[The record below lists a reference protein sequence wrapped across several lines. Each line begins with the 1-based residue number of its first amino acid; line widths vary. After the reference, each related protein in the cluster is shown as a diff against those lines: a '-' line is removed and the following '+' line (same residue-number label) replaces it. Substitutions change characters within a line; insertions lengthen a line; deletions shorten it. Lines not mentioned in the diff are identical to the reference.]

1 MKIKKYMTLVSAII
15 TMVCLGGVYAWSV
28 FVPGLIS
35 DYGLTASQTQFT
47 FGLLIAVFTLAMIA
61 GGKLEKII
69 GPRMLSLLSG
79 VFFLIGYVTAF
90 LSKGNPAVIILGI
103 GVFAG
108 IGTGFGYL
116 IAITTPIKWFPDK
129 KGMITG
135 LSVAGFGGGAMLLS
149 FIAETM
155 IGNNVDILKIFM
167 IIGLSYGVLIL
178 LSSFLI
184 FTPDAD
190 SKKES
195 SKINVPLKEVIRSR
209 ANWGLFIGMF
219 AGTFAGLLIT
229 GNLKPIGLS
238 YGLSS
243 ATASLGIS
251 FLAIGNSLGRVVW
264 GTISDF
270 IGTRLSII
278 SALFML
284 SLVIFLVPLLAAGKI
299 MFLILALLIGFGFG
313 ANFVLFAARI
323 SGVYGV
329 EKLGSVYPYI
339 FLSYGIA
346 GITGP
351 AFAGWQYDISASYTL
366 SIIIAGL
373 ICISG
378 MIAYAALGRK
388 IVNSEQ

>member
-1 MKIKKYMTLVSAII
+1 M
-15 TMVCLGGVYAWSV
+15 
-28 FVPGLIS
+28 
-35 DYGLTASQTQFT
+35 
-47 FGLLIAVFTLAMIA
+47 
-61 GGKLEKII
+61 
-69 GPRMLSLLSG
+69 
-79 VFFLIGYVTAF
+79 
-90 LSKGNPAVIILGI
+90 
-103 GVFAG
+103 
-108 IGTGFGYL
+108 
-116 IAITTPIKWFPDK
+116 
-129 KGMITG
+129 
-135 LSVAGFGGGAMLLS
+135 
-149 FIAETM
+149 
-155 IGNNVDILKIFM
+155 
-167 IIGLSYGVLIL
+167 
-178 LSSFLI
+178 LI

-195 SKINVPLKEVIRSR
+195 SKINVPLGEVIRSR

-243 ATASLGIS
+243 VTASLGIS

-278 SALFML
+278 AALFML

-351 AFAGWQYDISASYTL
+351 AFAGWQFDLSASYTL

-388 IVNSEQ
+388 IVNSE